1 MQKFYSVP
9 VATCGNR
16 FALRHLLWLAVG
28 CVALAVGCRG
38 EVPQPGDGE
47 SSGNS
52 STANK
57 RIVILTN
64 GDNPFWD
71 PCEAGAM
78 EAAKELKLDEA
89 GLTVSFERADF
100 TVKGQVDKLKQYGLA
115 TDIVGI
121 GISVYDDSSPAI
133 ANELMKLKEAG
144 IKIVTIDGDV
154 DRERFRDVRFAYLGT
169 DNIIGGREL
178 GRAAKAL
185 RPDGGKY
192 ATFVGNKGNSNARA
206 RISGFADGAGDKF
219 EELESL
225 DDDGKPEI
233 ARKMV
238 RDALDRHPELDT
250 LVGIWA
256 YDGPAAVQIVT
267 ERDIRDKTTILTFDA
282 DEASVRAMG
291 EGNLDAMVVQNPFN
305 MGYQG
310 VRLLKALVE
319 EDQAVIDEMYPNLG
333 KPDGDLFRTGLKVV
347 VPNEDTPLTREH
359 FDSETEYL
367 KLDEFQAW
375 LKKYNLKSS

>member
-1 MQKFYSVP
+1 MRTSGEDRIGRP
-9 VATCGNR
+9 ILSLTMCLAAIVAGCG
-16 FALRHLLWLAVG
+16 
-28 CVALAVGCRG
+28 G
-38 EVPQPGDGE
+38 EVPEAGSNADGGSGSG
-47 SSGNS
+47 SS
-52 STANK
+52 ANK

-78 EAAKELKLDEA
+78 EAATELKLEEA
-89 GLTVSFERADF
+89 GFTVSFERANF

-133 ANELMKLKEAG
+133 ANELKKLQEAG
-144 IKIVTIDGDV
+144 IKIVTIDGDI

-169 DNIIGGREL
+169 DNVIGGREL
-178 GRAAKAL
+178 GRAAADL
-185 RPDGGKY
+185 RPEGGKY

-206 RISGFADGAGDKF
+206 RISGFAEGAGDKF
-219 EELESL
+219 DEVESL
-225 DDDGKPEI
+225 DDGGKPEV

-238 RDALDRHPELDT
+238 RDALDRHPEIDT

-256 YDGPAAVQIVT
+256 YNGPAAIQIVT
-267 ERDIRDKTTILTFDA
+267 ERKLRDKTSILTFDA
-282 DEASVRAMG
+282 DEASIKGMG

-310 VRLLKALVE
+310 VRILKALVE
-319 EDQAVIDEMYPNLG
+319 DDQEVIKEMYPNHG
-333 KPDGDLFRTGLKVV
+333 EPDGDLFRTGLKVV
-347 VPNEDTPLTREH
+347 IPNEGSPLQKDA
-359 FDSETEYL
+359 FDSQTEFL
-367 KLDEFQAW
+367 KLDEFKAW